1 MSEFRLYQNSVTFVW
16 VDVFQAFQ
24 SLSHEDKKV
33 VVCYVCL
40 EDIDSGQ
47 VLDMFCYLKFQI
59 CFDI

>member
-33 VVCYVCL
+33 VVCYGYVCL
-40 EDIDSGQ
+40 EDI
-47 VLDMFCYLKFQI
+47 I
-59 CFDI
+59 CCLHLL